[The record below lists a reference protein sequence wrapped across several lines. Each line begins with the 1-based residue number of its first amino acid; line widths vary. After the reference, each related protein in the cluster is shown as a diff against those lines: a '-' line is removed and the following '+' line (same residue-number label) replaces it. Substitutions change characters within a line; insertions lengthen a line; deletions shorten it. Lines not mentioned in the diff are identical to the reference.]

1 MIYFQLAVFV
11 LFYAS
16 LIVIIIYMYYKY
28 RKECKMMAANEGSEA
43 NFRMVKKLMQQYDTR
58 SRMSIAG

>member
-1 MIYFQLAVFV
+1 
-11 LFYAS
+11 
-16 LIVIIIYMYYKY
+16 MYYKY

-58 SRMSIAG
+58 SRMSITG